1 MLLILLLYD
10 SNKHKR
16 IISYYWVLCKGI
28 LKMGMDGLSMANT
41 GRLKEATSLDYSKE
55 TEEIAKEDT
64 EKSMIVQELTEQ
76 ERVNEEKEENKKR
89 RKSEKKQSDD
99 DSDDGSDADN
109 NELNDDSGDNNG
121 DDNSNIAPD
130 DLLLLDGENKGF
142 YTKLSKN
149 LENIELYDRITD
161 RLIGTITPAELS
173 YLITKLNMGTGIF
186 INKKV

>member
-1 MLLILLLYD
+1 
-10 SNKHKR
+10 
-16 IISYYWVLCKGI
+16 
-28 LKMGMDGLSMANT
+28 MGMDGLSMANT

-55 TEEIAKEDT
+55 SEEIAKEDT

-89 RKSEKKQSDD
+89 RKSEKKHSDD
-99 DSDDGSDADN
+99 SQNFS
-109 NELNDDSGDNNG
+109 EQDDSEDQSSDFN
-121 DDNSNIAPD
+121 DSEDSNSEVSPQ
-130 DLLLLDGENKGF
+130 DLLLIDGENKGF

-173 YLITKLNMGTGIF
+173 YLISKLNMGTGIF

>member
-1 MLLILLLYD
+1 
-10 SNKHKR
+10 
-16 IISYYWVLCKGI
+16 
-28 LKMGMDGLSMANT
+28 MGMDGLSMANT

-55 TEEIAKEDT
+55 SEEIAKEDT

-89 RKSEKKQSDD
+89 RKSDKKNSDD
-99 DSDDGSDADN
+99 NGTESDEEGS
-109 NELNDDSGDNNG
+109 ELEQDTSEMTGDDS
-121 DDNSNIAPD
+121 SNFPND
-130 DLLLLDGENKGF
+130 DLLLVDGENKGF

-173 YLITKLNMGTGIF
+173 YLISKLNMGTGIF

>member
-1 MLLILLLYD
+1 
-10 SNKHKR
+10 
-16 IISYYWVLCKGI
+16 
-28 LKMGMDGLSMANT
+28 MGMDGLSMANT
-41 GRLKEATSLDYSKE
+41 GRLKESTSLDYSKE
-55 TEEIAKEDT
+55 SEEIAKEDT

-89 RKSEKKQSDD
+89 RKSEKKHSGEDSEMSDSDENDDFNQDLD
-99 DSDDGSDADN
+99 DSDEAG
-109 NELNDDSGDNNG
+109 E
-121 DDNSNIAPD
+121 NISPE
-130 DLLLLDGENKGF
+130 DLLLVDGENKGF

-173 YLITKLNMGTGIF
+173 YLISKLNMGTGIF